1 MYQPDNL
8 LETFLDGKPRA
19 ETWRHLRE
27 TLQDRLKHHKAE
39 LSQLPEGAPGRVA
52 LRKKIEDLRQQVIAL
67 AEEEA
72 ISQFVE
78 DSVRATVA
86 RPHPLEPFDE
96 EE

>member
-1 MYQPDNL
+1 MYQPDSL
-8 LETFLDGKPRA
+8 LESFFEGKPRA
-19 ETWRHLRE
+19 ETWRQLRE
-27 TLQDRLKHHKAE
+27 TLQARLNHHKAE
-39 LSQLPEGAPGRVA
+39 LMEIPEDAPSRGA
-52 LRKKIEDLRQQVIAL
+52 LRKKIEELRQQVIAL

-96 EE
+96 E